1 MKIVVDTY
9 AWIELLIGS
18 EKGKKIKEMLETAEE
33 VYTPSTVLAEAARKF
48 LREGTDEI
56 TIAEWLEIITD
67 ASDIAQ
73 IDSATA
79 LEAARSQIALTEK
92 AKKLKQ
98 NTPSLFDAIVHAI
111 AKVNQCKILTGDEH
125 FKDLP
130 ETIWVGRNSDT

>member
-18 EKGKKIKEMLETAEE
+18 QKGGKIKDILENAEK
-33 VYTPSTVLAEAARKF
+33 VYTPSTVLAETARKF
-48 LREGTDEI
+48 LREDIDEK

-67 ASDIAQ
+67 ASEIAQ

-79 LEAARSQIALTEK
+79 LEAAKSQIALTEK

-98 NTPSLFDAIVHAI
+98 NTPGLFDAIVHAT
-111 AKVNQCKILTGDEH
+111 AKINQCKILTGDEH

-130 ETIWVGRNSDT
+130 ETIWVN